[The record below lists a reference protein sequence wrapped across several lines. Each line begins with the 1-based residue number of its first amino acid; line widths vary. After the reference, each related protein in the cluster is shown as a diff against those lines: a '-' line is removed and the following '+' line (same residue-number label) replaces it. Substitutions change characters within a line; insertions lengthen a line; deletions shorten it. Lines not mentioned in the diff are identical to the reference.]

1 MDLEFSETKELG
13 RVNKVDPLGI
23 TNLRI
28 RGMWT
33 IQNPLKVYK
42 ELFGLNGNGFQLF
55 ALMRKSKYDSFPK
68 EDKTAIEKE
77 TGITLKDVK
86 IQDPDNPA
94 KQILAKLIVV
104 RK

>member
-1 MDLEFSETKELG
+1 
-13 RVNKVDPLGI
+13 
-23 TNLRI
+23 
-28 RGMWT
+28 MWT

-42 ELFGLNGNGFQLF
+42 ELFGLNENNFQLF

-68 EDKTAIEKE
+68 EDKITIEKE
-77 TGITLKDVK
+77 IGITIKDVK

>member
-1 MDLEFSETKELG
+1 
-13 RVNKVDPLGI
+13 
-23 TNLRI
+23 
-28 RGMWT
+28 
-33 IQNPLKVYK
+33 
-42 ELFGLNGNGFQLF
+42 
-55 ALMRKSKYDSFPK
+55 MRKSKYDSFPK

-77 TGITLKDVK
+77 AGISIKDVK